1 LRGWGAR
8 LRAEMDDIL
17 VVRDRARLV
26 ELGGRLAGDL
36 GALEAGGLLGE
47 SAAATR
53 ALHELRSSLLTA
65 RAVVRASLAREQDL
79 GLFVTGRR

>member
-1 LRGWGAR
+1 
-8 LRAEMDDIL
+8 MDDIL